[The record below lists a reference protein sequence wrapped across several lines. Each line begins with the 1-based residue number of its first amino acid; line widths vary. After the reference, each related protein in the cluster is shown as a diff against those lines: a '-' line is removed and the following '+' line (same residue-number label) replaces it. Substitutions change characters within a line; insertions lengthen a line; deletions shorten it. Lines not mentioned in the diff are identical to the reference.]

1 MESQFLRKFIYFD
14 FYRSIL
20 FFIEIMNI
28 NIMEYLILKLKL
40 ITKLIKLIQQ
50 FKSIKSMNIFKLN
63 LYHIYFQVSYF
74 L

>member
-1 MESQFLRKFIYFD
+1 
-14 FYRSIL
+14 
-20 FFIEIMNI
+20 
-28 NIMEYLILKLKL
+28 MEYLILKLKL

-74 L
+74 LWLLILNSYSFYIWVSVY